1 MSIIPSA
8 APNNTSPADR
18 AAAHFAADFAE
29 ATIKSRREDGLY
41 RHVEFA
47 APKTMSRLI
56 LVTWPFNLLVAGSH
70 GSYHFERFGND
81 TEDMFAWLRGIR
93 VDPDRWASKL
103 VNGADSVRE
112 YDRSRM
118 EDQIKERVADAVEND
133 WAPEGLQGAVTE
145 DILGSHLLDAKGT
158 AFQLVSEYEFG
169 AKHRAECSC
178 GLSSKDVSY
187 DDALMWDVYKHKAD
201 GKKHKIKVRQVA
213 GFGFDDFSEWSVD
226 KVSYHFAYQCHAA
239 SWAIA
244 QYDAA
249 RAKVPTKPAMVEHG
263 LSFGDGNVVMAGSD
277 AEFDD
282 RAVRA
287 GAVRVT
293 RTVSPWTEAA
303 S

>member
-8 APNNTSPADR
+8 APNNTSPTDR

-56 LVTWPFNLLVAGSH
+56 LVTWPYNLLVAGSH
-70 GSYHFERFGND
+70 GSYHFERFGDD

-112 YDRSRM
+112 YDRDRM
-118 EDQIKERVADAVEND
+118 EAQIKERVTEAVED
-133 WAPEGLQGAVTE
+133 AWAPDGLEAAVRIE
-145 DILGSHLLDAKGT
+145 ILNNHLLGSRDT
-158 AFQLVSEYEFG
+158 AFQLVSEFEHGVKYE
-169 AKHRAECSC
+169 AKCTC
-178 GLSSKDVSY
+178 GTKVERDSYGSALTWRSIDHNLGDDHDV
-187 DDALMWDVYKHKAD
+187 D
-201 GKKHKIKVRQVA
+201 IRQTA
-213 GFGFDDFSEWSVD
+213 GFDFDDLSEWSVD
-226 KVSYHFAYQCHAA
+226 RVSYHFAYQCHAA

-249 RAKVPTKPAMVEHG
+249 PK
-263 LSFGDGNVVMAGSD
+263 
-277 AEFDD
+277 
-282 RAVRA
+282 AV
-287 GAVRVT
+287 
-293 RTVSPWTEAA
+293 AA
-303 S
+303 